1 MACFVCRRPSQFL
14 LDPLTRIEFDAVV
27 ARFGIPP
34 VHLCVNCFRFLDQ
47 QDARRGASE
56 N

>member
-1 MACFVCRRPSQFL
+1 MTCVVCREVSRLILEPV
-14 LDPLTRIEFDAVV
+14 TRIEFDAVV

-34 VHLCVNCFRFLDQ
+34 VQICGRCFRFL
-47 QDARRGASE
+47 AEMESSLSSGE